1 MISADKKI
9 ELARW
14 LLNPDHPSAG
24 EASLSTLEKQL
35 RELGLYKV
43 YSEIELPLVEILDAM
58 QTIGVKVD
66 LNYLAR
72 LSKEMD
78 GEIAGLVKNIYKLA
92 GGVVNLNSPKQL
104 SKLLFE
110 KLKISDKGIRK
121 TKTGLRSTDVET
133 LALIRKSHKIVE
145 PILKYR
151 EIFKLKSTYVEPLRE
166 LADKNGRI
174 HTTFVQTGTGTGR
187 LSSQNPNIQNIP
199 ITSEWGKKIRAV
211 FIAEAGYK
219 IAAFDYSQIELRVLA
234 SVSGDKKM
242 VEAFKKDMDIHRLT
256 ASQVYNVPAE
266 KVTPEMRHVAK
277 TLNFGVAYGMGSNA
291 FAQVSGLSVDEARK
305 FIKEYYDD
313 FYEVKLWQEKTIQKA
328 RQTGCVENLNGRRR
342 WLPNIANPNRR
353 LASADERMAI
363 NMPIQG
369 LAADIIKLAM
379 IKVAEK
385 IKTKKWQKQVRMLLS
400 VHDELVFEI
409 ADGIIKD
416 AVELIKSEMEN
427 AYKISVPLKVES
439 GYGDNWLDS

>member
-1 MISADKKI
+1 
-9 ELARW
+9 
-14 LLNPDHPSAG
+14 
-24 EASLSTLEKQL
+24 
-35 RELGLYKV
+35 
-43 YSEIELPLVEILDAM
+43 M
-58 QTIGVKVD
+58 QKIGVKVD

-78 GEIAGLVKNIYKLA
+78 GEIAALVKNIYKLA
-92 GGVVNLNSPKQL
+92 GGAVNLNSPKQL

-121 TKTGLRSTDVET
+121 TKTGLRSTDVDT
-133 LALIRKSHKIVE
+133 LALIKKSHKIVE

-166 LADKNGRI
+166 LADKNSRI

-199 ITSEWGKKIRAV
+199 ITSEWGKKIRATFV
-211 FIAEAGYK
+211 AEAGYK

-242 VEAFKKDMDIHRLT
+242 IGAFKKDMDIHRLT
-256 ASQVYNVPAE
+256 ASQVYNVPTE

-291 FAQVSGLSVDEARK
+291 FAQVSGLSVEEARK

-328 RQTGCVENLNGRRR
+328 RQTGYVENLNGRRR

-353 LASADERMAI
+353 LASADERMAT

-416 AVELIKSEMEN
+416 ATELIKSEMEN
-427 AYKISVPLKVES
+427 AYKILVPLKVEG
-439 GYGDNWLDS
+439 GYGDNWLES

>member
-199 ITSEWGKKIRAV
+199 ITSEWGK
-211 FIAEAGYK
+211 
-219 IAAFDYSQIELRVLA
+219 
-234 SVSGDKKM
+234 
-242 VEAFKKDMDIHRLT
+242 T

-277 TLNFGVAYGMGSNA
+277 TLNFGVAYGMGPNA
-291 FAQVSGLSVDEARK
+291 FAQVSGLSVEEARK
-305 FIKEYYDD
+305 FIKEYYND

>member
-1 MISADKKI
+1 MISTDKKI

-24 EASLSTLEKQL
+24 EASLISLEKQL

-58 QTIGVKVD
+58 QKIGVKVD

-78 GEIAGLVKNIYKLA
+78 GEIAALVKNIYKLA
-92 GGVVNLNSPKQL
+92 GGAVNLNSPKQL

-121 TKTGLRSTDVET
+121 TKTGLRSTDVDT
-133 LALIRKSHKIVE
+133 LALIKKSHKIVE

-166 LADKNGRI
+166 LADKNSRI

-199 ITSEWGKKIRAV
+199 ITSEWGKKIRATFV
-211 FIAEAGYK
+211 AEAGYK

-242 VEAFKKDMDIHRLT
+242 IGAFKKDMDIHRLT
-256 ASQVYNVPAE
+256 ASQVYNVPTE

-291 FAQVSGLSVDEARK
+291 FAQVSGLSVEEARK

-328 RQTGCVENLNGRRR
+328 RQTGYVENLNGRRR

-353 LASADERMAI
+353 LASADERMAT

-416 AVELIKSEMEN
+416 ATELIKSEMEN
-427 AYKISVPLKVES
+427 AYKILVPLKVEG
-439 GYGDNWLDS
+439 GYGDNWLES

>member
-1 MISADKKI
+1 MIRTGKKI

-24 EASLSTLEKQL
+24 EASLISLEKQL
-35 RELGLYKV
+35 RELGLYKI
-43 YSEIELPLVEILDAM
+43 YSEIELPLVGNFGAM
-58 QTIGVKVD
+58 QKIGVKVD

-78 GEIAGLVKNIYKLA
+78 GEIAALVKNIYKLA
-92 GGVVNLNSPKQL
+92 GGAVNLNSPKQL

-121 TKTGLRSTDVET
+121 TKTGLRSTDVDT
-133 LALIRKSHKIVE
+133 LALIKKSHKIVE

-166 LADKNGRI
+166 LADKNSRI

-199 ITSEWGKKIRAV
+199 ITSEWGKKIRATFV
-211 FIAEAGYK
+211 AEAGYK

-242 VEAFKKDMDIHRLT
+242 IGAFKKDMDIHRLT
-256 ASQVYNVPAE
+256 ASQVYNVPTE

-291 FAQVSGLSVDEARK
+291 FAQVSGLSVEEARK

-328 RQTGCVENLNGRRR
+328 RQTGYVENLNGRRR

-353 LASADERMAI
+353 LASADERMAT

-416 AVELIKSEMEN
+416 ATELIKSEMEN
-427 AYKISVPLKVES
+427 AYKILVPLKVEG
-439 GYGDNWLDS
+439 GYGDNWLES

>member
-219 IAAFDYSQIELRVLA
+219 IAAKRYGHSPTDCLA
-234 SVSGDKKM
+234 
-242 VEAFKKDMDIHRLT
+242 
-256 ASQVYNVPAE
+256 
-266 KVTPEMRHVAK
+266 
-277 TLNFGVAYGMGSNA
+277 
-291 FAQVSGLSVDEARK
+291 GLQRP
-305 FIKEYYDD
+305 
-313 FYEVKLWQEKTIQKA
+313 
-328 RQTGCVENLNGRRR
+328 R
-342 WLPNIANPNRR
+342 
-353 LASADERMAI
+353 
-363 NMPIQG
+363 
-369 LAADIIKLAM
+369 
-379 IKVAEK
+379 
-385 IKTKKWQKQVRMLLS
+385 
-400 VHDELVFEI
+400 
-409 ADGIIKD
+409 
-416 AVELIKSEMEN
+416 
-427 AYKISVPLKVES
+427 
-439 GYGDNWLDS
+439 

>member
-199 ITSEWGKKIRAV
+199 ITSEWGKKIRAAFV
-211 FIAEAGYK
+211 AEAGYK

-242 VEAFKKDMDIHRLT
+242 IEAFKKDMDIHRLT

-277 TLNFGVAYGMGSNA
+277 TLNFGVAYGMGPNA
-291 FAQVSGLSVDEARK
+291 FAQVSGLSVEEARK
-305 FIKEYYDD
+305 FIKEYYND
-313 FYEVKLWQEKTIQKA
+313 FYEVKLWQEKT
-328 RQTGCVENLNGRRR
+328 
-342 WLPNIANPNRR
+342 
-353 LASADERMAI
+353 
-363 NMPIQG
+363 
-369 LAADIIKLAM
+369 
-379 IKVAEK
+379 
-385 IKTKKWQKQVRMLLS
+385 
-400 VHDELVFEI
+400 
-409 ADGIIKD
+409 
-416 AVELIKSEMEN
+416 
-427 AYKISVPLKVES
+427 
-439 GYGDNWLDS
+439 

>member
-1 MISADKKI
+1 M
-9 ELARW
+9 
-14 LLNPDHPSAG
+14 
-24 EASLSTLEKQL
+24 
-35 RELGLYKV
+35 
-43 YSEIELPLVEILDAM
+43 
-58 QTIGVKVD
+58 
-66 LNYLAR
+66 
-72 LSKEMD
+72 
-78 GEIAGLVKNIYKLA
+78 
-92 GGVVNLNSPKQL
+92 
-104 SKLLFE
+104 
-110 KLKISDKGIRK
+110 
-121 TKTGLRSTDVET
+121 
-133 LALIRKSHKIVE
+133 E

-199 ITSEWGKKIRAV
+199 ITSEWGKQIRAV

-328 RQTGCVENLNGRRR
+328 RQTGYVENLNGRRR

-379 IKVAEK
+379 IKVAAK
-385 IKTKKWQKQVRMLLS
+385 IKAKKWQKNVRMLLS